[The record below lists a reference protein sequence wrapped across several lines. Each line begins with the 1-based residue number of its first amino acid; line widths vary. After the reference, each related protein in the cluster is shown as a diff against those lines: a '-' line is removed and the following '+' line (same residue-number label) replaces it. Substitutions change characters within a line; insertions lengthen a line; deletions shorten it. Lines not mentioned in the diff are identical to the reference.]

1 MIQNSTEKI
10 NKYQSLIN
18 FRLSNSLLFLL
29 ECLYNNSYKSQYL
42 TVILNCDLPI
52 TNTELLKVFYRIN
65 QNTFTD
71 CRRRTLTLSVW
82 YNIDRSMV
90 LRLPITAV
98 LTDQS
103 TYNLLIGKLSHR
115 ELFGKMPIS

>member
-1 MIQNSTEKI
+1 M
-10 NKYQSLIN
+10 
-18 FRLSNSLLFLL
+18 
-29 ECLYNNSYKSQYL
+29 
-42 TVILNCDLPI
+42 
-52 TNTELLKVFYRIN
+52 FYRIN

-71 CRRRTLTLSVW
+71 RRRRTLTLSVW
-82 YNIDRSMV
+82 YNIGRSMV

-103 TYNLLIGKLSHR
+103 TCNSLIGKLSHR